1 MQYRKFGKL
10 DFEVSTLGFGC
21 MRLPVLDGESGERN
35 INIDEKESIRM
46 IRYAID
52 NGVNYFDTAY
62 LYNKGKSEI
71 ILGKALKDGYR
82 EKVKVATK
90 IPIWLAKTH
99 DDLYKILDE
108 ELERLDVEYIDMYLL
123 HMLSHM
129 NWEMVEKLKVF
140 DFLDNAKKSGKI
152 KHVGFSFHDGFHLFK
167 EIINSYD
174 WEFCYI
180 QFNYLDENYQAGIK
194 GLKYAYD
201 KGLAVVIME
210 PLRGGSLVKII
221 PEDVKKIWNQ
231 SDVKRSP
238 AEWGFRWVC
247 NHPEVATVLS
257 GMSNMNQLEENIT
270 TFSNAL
276 AGSLTN
282 KELETIN
289 KVKKV
294 YKQNIKV
301 NCTQCNYC
309 MPCPEGVY
317 IRGIFNFYN
326 NAALFNK
333 KQEAIEFYSRMKK
346 MGKDYSRCVGCRKC
360 EKICPQHLPITE
372 LLKEAHNA
380 FENGL

>member
-1 MQYRKFGKL
+1 MQYRRFGKL
-10 DFEVSTLGFGC
+10 DFEISTLGFGC

-35 INIDEKESIRM
+35 ISIDEKESIRM

-52 NGVNYFDTAY
+52 KGVNYFDTAY

-71 ILGKALKDGYR
+71 LLGKALKDGYR
-82 EKVKVATK
+82 EKIKVATK
-90 IPIWLAKTH
+90 IPIWLADTH
-99 DDLYKILDE
+99 DDLYKILDK

-180 QFNYLDENYQAGIK
+180 QFNYLDEDYQAGVK
-194 GLKYAYD
+194 GLKYAYE

-210 PLRGGSLVKII
+210 PLRGGNLVKII
-221 PEDVKKIWNQ
+221 PEEIKKIWNE

-247 NHPEVATVLS
+247 NHAEVSTVLS
-257 GMSNMNQLEENIT
+257 GMSNMNQLQENIT

-276 AGSLTN
+276 AGSLTT
-282 KELETIN
+282 KELEIIN
-289 KVKKV
+289 KAKKV
-294 YKQNIKV
+294 YKQNIRV

-309 MPCPEGVY
+309 MPCPAGVY

-346 MGKDYSRCVGCRKC
+346 MGKDFSQCIMCKKC
-360 EKICPQHLPITE
+360 EKTCPQHLPITK
-372 LLKEAHNA
+372 LLKEAHNF
-380 FENGL
+380 FENQY